1 MPYVMPVRYLSLRV
15 KKTYRDIVVN
25 GSNDEVRKTREL
37 EQYDDKKESLKRR
50 SARVTC
56 YQLTATY
63 PNEHVEEPGL
73 DE

>member
-1 MPYVMPVRYLSLRV
+1 M
-15 KKTYRDIVVN
+15 YRDVVVN
-25 GSNDEVRKTREL
+25 GSDDEVRKTGEL